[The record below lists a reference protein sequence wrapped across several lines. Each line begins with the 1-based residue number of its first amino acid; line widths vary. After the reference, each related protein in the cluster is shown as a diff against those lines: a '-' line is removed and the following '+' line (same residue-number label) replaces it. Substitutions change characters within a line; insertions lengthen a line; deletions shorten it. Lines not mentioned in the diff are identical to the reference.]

1 MQHNIL
7 TAGVEASPLRLLSF
21 SVEGAYILYHQF
33 IASTSILTTEFNYSY
48 QSIYRVQLIISI
60 RRCSHIY
67 YYEVFLQGNSI
78 QICDEGTNIRGK

>member
-21 SVEGAYILYHQF
+21 SAEGAYILYRQF
-33 IASTSILTTEFNYSY
+33 IAATSILTTEFNY
-48 QSIYRVQLIISI
+48 R